1 MKAVA
6 QNSDECKINV
16 FITVKP
22 DILHKDLLKY
32 ILHVFYWDKIISEL
46 FSCKQWKQYK
56 KRSDVTFVV
65 KSVWGL
71 LLFLVLTTLTYLEPT
86 T

>member
-32 ILHVFYWDKIISEL
+32 ILHAFYWEKIISEL

-56 KRSDVTFVV
+56 KGVMLHLQWSL
-65 KSVWGL
+65 SGP
-71 LLFLVLTTLTYLEPT
+71 YCYS
-86 T
+86 